1 MSGSGYAKIEGYV
14 VSEKTYDHKNRKEK
28 FYRLFVSVKRSSG
41 TEDIVPVLASE
52 RLLGEEEIRGKRIW
66 VSGEIRT
73 YNLHEG
79 EQSKLIVNVFAK
91 EMELFDETE
100 ECNDINNIYLEGYL
114 CKAPVYRK
122 TPLGREISDFILAVN
137 RHYGKSDYIPCIAWG
152 RNARYASGF
161 AVGARVKVWGRI
173 QSRKYQKQISEKE
186 HETRTAYEV
195 SISQMEVVESEEH
208 KDQVDNAE

>member
-122 TPLGREISDFILAVN
+122 TPLGREISNFILAVN
-137 RHYGKSDYIPCIAWG
+137 RHYGKSDYIPCICWG
-152 RNARYASGF
+152 RNARWAAGLE
-161 AVGARVKVWGRI
+161 VGEKIRVSGRI
-173 QSRKYQKQISEKE
+173 QSREFKKRISDMEVE
-186 HETRTAYEV
+186 SRIAYEV
-195 SISQMEVVESEEH
+195 SVSEMEVANEEGE
-208 KDQVDNAE
+208 D

>member
-1 MSGSGYAKIEGYV
+1 MSGYAEIEGYV

-79 EQSKLIVNVFAK
+79 EQSKLIVNIFAK
-91 EMELFDETE
+91 EVELFDETE
-100 ECNDINNIYLEGYL
+100 ERNDFNDIYLEGYL

-137 RHYGKSDYIPCIAWG
+137 RHYGKSDYIPCICWG
-152 RNARYASGF
+152 RNARWASVLE
-161 AVGARVKVWGRI
+161 VGEKIRVSGRI
-173 QSRKYQKQISEKE
+173 QSREFRKRISDTEVE
-186 HETRTAYEV
+186 NRVAYEV
-195 SISQMEVVESEEH
+195 SVSEMEAANEEGE
-208 KDQVDNAE
+208 D